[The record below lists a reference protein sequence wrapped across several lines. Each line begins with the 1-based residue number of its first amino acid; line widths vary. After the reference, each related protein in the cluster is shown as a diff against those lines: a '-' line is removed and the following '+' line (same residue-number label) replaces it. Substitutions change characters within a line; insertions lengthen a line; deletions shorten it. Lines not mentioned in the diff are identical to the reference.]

1 MENIIGENIKKLLR
15 EHDKTQADLAR
26 YIARKTGNDPQGEE
40 VSVTNWIKGKTR
52 PRDKSLA
59 MIASF
64 FNTSIESLTDDG
76 AFLDKKSQI
85 YGNISSD
92 TRSRLR
98 TTGKRAIRLFGVK
111 NQIRKVQEECM
122 ELIIEIQHY
131 LDRGDE
137 YMDGL
142 VEEAADVIIMA
153 EQLDQMFHLDEMV
166 NKKLDKLDMRIRQE
180 ERQGHERDYI
190 R

>member
-26 YIARKTGNDPQGEE
+26 YIANRRGNDQKAET
-40 VSVTNWIKGKTR
+40 VTVCNWIKGKGKPHR
-52 PRDKSLA
+52 ENLEI
-59 MIASF
+59 IANF
-64 FNTSIESLTDDG
+64 FNVSVNDLMEDK
-76 AFLDKKSQI
+76 AFSNRMSTI
-85 YGNISSD
+85 YGTISSD

-98 TTGKRAIRLFGVK
+98 TSGKRAIRVFGVK

-122 ELIIEIQHY
+122 ELIVEIQHY

-153 EQLDQMFHLDEMV
+153 EQLDQIFHLNEMV
-166 NKKLDKLDMRIRQE
+166 NKKLGKLEAHIIDKERAERGRYHIR
-180 ERQGHERDYI
+180 
-190 R
+190 